1 MSKTETTTPQAA
13 GNAIQKRFGGY
24 YQSHD
29 VEPDRELTEV
39 GPGTPGGE
47 YLRRTWQPVCLS
59 NEVGD
64 LPLSVQM
71 LGEPLVVFRSRAGAI
86 GLLARQCSHRGT
98 SLEYGLP
105 TDEGIQCCYHGW
117 HFAIDGTILETP
129 NDPSSRIKE
138 RICHPAY
145 PTHEH
150 DGIIFA
156 WMGHPDEMPDF
167 PHLDAY
173 VQPETEAVPFSLH
186 FPCNWV
192 QLLDNTQDP
201 THSCFLHTRV
211 TGPQFSIS
219 WGGLPEIE
227 YLRTPIGQIAL
238 TTRRWKDKVW
248 VRTTDVMMPNLNQ
261 TGALWLTADD
271 EENFGRPA
279 LTRWMRP
286 IDDTSTQMIGW
297 RWFNDRNDREGK
309 GDKSQVGYGK
319 IDFIGQTEHE
329 RPYKERQAVPGD
341 FEAIAGQ
348 GPVAMSPNWNLNG
361 GDRGVAMMRNLIR
374 ENIRA
379 LRAGEDYM
387 TVERARRVENVVPTY
402 VQDTIVTSPAGNG
415 DDRALMRKFAK
426 QVWQIVVDSAELREA
441 EREDFVAD
449 QVRKV
454 MQAD

>member
-13 GNAIQKRFGGY
+13 RNAIQKRFGGY

-145 PTHEH
+145 RTHEH

-219 WGGLPEIE
+219 WGELPEIE
-227 YLRTPIGQIAL
+227 YLRTPIGQITL

-329 RPYKERQAVPGD
+329 RPYEERQAMPGD

-441 EREDFVAD
+441 EREGFVAD